1 MNETQKK
8 ITKIDKKLLNISI
21 DSLTHMMSTIDNSSD
36 VELIAQTGKTRQELY
51 NAVLADDEVIS
62 CREDIVSALISKSW
76 RIWGEG
82 VDENIINTLYKWV
95 RKYLKEFAEL
105 AVLARFNGYAVAE
118 YVYYANSDENGLYL
132 IKSILSKD
140 GELDKYSIKRDGRLV
155 YSERGTDEELNQDV
169 KFLMLRSNAVPARP
183 NGEMLVIRAYPAV
196 MLRKRGWAY
205 FGQFIARYAQPY
217 VVGKQAS
224 NYDIN
229 NFTNILYT
237 FLNGGAVGLYEQDS
251 LDIHQLSG
259 NGEAFERL
267 EQLANARIQ
276 KLLLGRVKNSE
287 MSVGSRSAQETD
299 DKVRENRMR
308 SYLSLMSQSIQHA
321 INAMLTVN
329 EYYGTP
335 IHAPQG
341 IWFEYEEQTKV
352 DIDRAERDKLYC
364 DTGQM
369 KLTKEYLVNIVGY
382 EDQHI
387 EMVETPNVQP
397 SMPLSLKLS
406 QQHDDHNHDDYE
418 PNPNISKTKVDAILS
433 ILNDC
438 DNYAGFEKRLEN
450 LSLPDGGMV
459 KDLGDKMTEQFVKG
473 LAGVQDA

>member
-1 MNETQKK
+1 MAKKKEKQKF
-8 ITKIDKKLLNISI
+8 DKKLLSI
-21 DSLTHMMSTIDNSSD
+21 AMDTLHHTFSHFDNGNYD
-36 VELIAQTGKTRQELY
+36 ELLAQTGKTRQELLG
-51 NAVLADDEVIS
+51 AVMADDEVIS
-62 CREDIVSALISKSW
+62 CREDIFSALLAKPW
-76 RIWGEG
+76 RIWGKD
-82 VDENIINTLYKWV
+82 VDENIINELYKWL
-95 RKYLKEFAEL
+95 RLFIHEFAEL
-105 AVLARFNGYAVAE
+105 AILARFNGYAVAE
-118 YVYYANSDENGLYL
+118 YTYDEDGLIL
-132 IKSILSKD
+132 INNVLSKD
-140 GELDKYSIKRDGRLV
+140 GELDDYTPKRDGKL
-155 YSERGTDEELNQDV
+155 YYKLDDNECNQEV
-169 KFLMLRSNAVPARP
+169 KYLLLRSKAVPARP
-183 NGEMLVIRAYPAV
+183 AGEMLVIRAYPAV
-196 MLRKRGWAY
+196 LLRKRGWAY
-205 FGQFIARYAQPY
+205 ASQFIARYAQPY
-217 VVGKQAS
+217 VVGQQGGYA
-224 NYDIN
+224 DIN
-229 NFTNILYT
+229 QFTNTLYGL
-237 FLNGGAVGLYEQDS
+237 LNGGAAGINQDDNIS
-251 LDIHQLSG
+251 IHQLSG

-299 DKVRENRMR
+299 DKVREHRMR
-308 SYLSLMSQSIQHA
+308 SYLDLMAQAIQHA

-387 EMVETPNVQP
+387 EIVETPTVQP
-397 SMPLSLKLS
+397 SIPLSLQLS
-406 QQHDDHNHDDYE
+406 QQHDDHNHDDDYE
-418 PNPNISKTKVDAILS
+418 PKPNISKTKVDAILS

-438 DNYAGFEKRLEN
+438 DNYAEFEKRLEN

-473 LAGVQDA
+473 LAGASND